1 MPQPLQ
7 GCRVVDF
14 THVLSGPI
22 ATNFLRLLGA
32 EVIKI
37 ESAAGDTMRNY
48 GGIQYADGMGP
59 SFASVN
65 SGKKSIVLD
74 LKRDADV
81 AVARELIAGA
91 DVVTENFR
99 PGVIDRLGL
108 GYEACKALNPRIVFC
123 SISGYGQRG
132 EVRHQPAIDQ
142 IIQSTSGMMSLSGE
156 AGTPPIRIG
165 YPAVDTY
172 SGLLAAFAIVSALL
186 QRGRDGQAQQV
197 DVAMYDAA
205 LVLMISMAGPHL
217 LTGKRPAKQ
226 GNRGYSMSPTADTFP
241 TASGHLT
248 LGAVRQDQFE
258 RLCRVIEREDLIADP
273 RFQDRGTRVA
283 HGEALQHE
291 VSQALAGRG
300 AAEWAGLLNAA
311 GVPAGEV
318 RELPEALAQPHLDDR
333 QLLLSIPAGAQ
344 ALRVLNAGFRYE
356 HDGPGLDAPPPALGQ
371 HTAEIL
377 AGLGRTPEQ
386 IAAFLHREDAQ
397 AES

>member
-1 MPQPLQ
+1 VSQPLH
-7 GCRVVDF
+7 GYRVVDF

-32 EVIKI
+32 EVIKV

-65 SGKKSIVLD
+65 AGKKSIVLD
-74 LKRDADV
+74 LKHEADI
-81 AVARELIAGA
+81 AVARDLIAGA
-91 DVVTENFR
+91 DVVAENFR
-99 PGVIDRLGL
+99 PGVMDRLGL
-108 GYEACKALNPRIVFC
+108 GYEACKAINPRIVFC

-156 AGTPPIRIG
+156 PGSAPIRIG
-165 YPAVDTY
+165 YPVVDTY
-172 SGLLAAFAIVSALL
+172 SGLLAAFAVVSALL
-186 QRGRDGQAQQV
+186 QRDRDGQAQQV
-197 DVAMYDAA
+197 DVAMFDAA
-205 LVLMISMAGPHL
+205 LVLMASMAGPHL

-241 TASGHLT
+241 TAAGHLT

-258 RLCRVIEREDLIADP
+258 RLCRAIGREDLIADA
-273 RFQDRGTRVA
+273 RFRDRGSRVA
-283 HGEALQHE
+283 HGDALQAE
-291 VSQALAGRG
+291 VRRTLAGRG

-318 RELPEALAQPHLDDR
+318 RELPEALAQPHLDER
-333 QLLLSIPAGAQ
+333 QLLLSVPIGDQ

-356 HDGPGLDAPPPALGQ
+356 HDGPGVDAPPPALGQ
-371 HTAEIL
+371 HAAEIL

-386 IAAFLHREDAQ
+386 IDAFLHRQFPPA
-397 AES
+397 AS